1 MLRQVLRALAVLLV
15 VAMACTAGFYAWK
28 NPEKAT
34 LDAAARA
41 GAPGSFAALAHGV
54 THYEVAGP
62 DTGRVV
68 LLVHGFSVPYYI
80 WDSTFASL
88 SSEGYRVIRND
99 LLGRGLSD
107 RPDETYDGALFDAQ
121 IDELLDALRV
131 TQPIDLMGLSFG
143 GYVTAHYVGTHP
155 TRVRTLTLVDP
166 SAERSRIPEAL
177 TIPVV
182 GQFLWQAMHV
192 PTMADNQASDF
203 LHPERFPDWA
213 DRYRPQMRYKGL
225 GRALRSSLTTLS
237 NTDFD
242 ALYAG
247 VARANVPTLLVWG
260 KQDRTISILRSSVVR
275 RNIPGIEF
283 LAVDS
288 AGHLPHLEQ
297 AATVNARLLAF
308 LAAHPEQPK
317 R

>member
-1 MLRQVLRALAVLLV
+1 MSRLVLRTVAVLLV
-15 VAMACTAGFYAWK
+15 VVIACTAGFYVWK

-41 GAPGSFAALAHGV
+41 GAPGSFATLTHGV
-54 THYEVAGP
+54 THYELAGP

-88 SSEGYRVIRND
+88 SSEGYRVIRYD

-121 IDELLDALRV
+121 IDELLDSLHV

-166 SAERSRIPEAL
+166 AAERSRVPQAL
-177 TIPVV
+177 AMPVV
-182 GQFLWQAMHV
+182 GQFLWQTMHV

-203 LHPERFPDWA
+203 LHPEHFPDWA
-213 DRYRPQMRYKGL
+213 DRYRPQMKYRGF
-225 GRALRSSLTTLS
+225 GRALRSSATTVS

-247 VARANVPTLLVWG
+247 VAKAGVPTLLVWG
-260 KQDRTISILRSSVVR
+260 KQDQTISILRSSVVR
-275 RNIPGIEF
+275 RNIPGMEF
-283 LAVDS
+283 FPVDS

-297 AATVNARLLAF
+297 TAVVNARLLAF
-308 LAAHPEQPK
+308 LAAHPVKPK